1 MTLIL
6 QIHPLISQPALRNY
20 TFLNCSY
27 KDVEWASPITC
38 LSNDHYKVLLEPTS
52 SESSAPCSVIS
63 TALVPYYSFDWYD
76 LNVVGVE
83 LEWELPDCRS
93 WEARNLRCGLET
105 PTSSQAQGFDHSSKF
120 CKLSFN
126 LRIKLH
132 WIPVLFS
139 LVGFQFQGHTQKI
152 PSSYVQ
158 NTLHVRDACLF
169 HHEIGR
175 KFRCVLELQ

>member
-27 KDVEWASPITC
+27 KDVEWALPITS

-132 WIPVLFS
+132 LIPVLFS
-139 LVGFQFQGHTQKI
+139 LVGFQFQGHTKNSIQLCPKY
-152 PSSYVQ
+152 SSCEGRMLISSR
-158 NTLHVRDACLF
+158 NWT
-169 HHEIGR
+169 EIWM
-175 KFRCVLELQ
+175 CP